1 MKKTY
6 AISLILF
13 ALLSSGCNSSASSNN
28 DTVIKA
34 GSQNSDLETLS
45 TEDLDLKQTLASDR
59 WTKITMNLSR
69 FNSINPSYYQK
80 SYLIELDFEDGKLTA
95 YADCQKLTARYKIS
109 DNDISF
115 SKITYN
121 PDDKAFCQQSED
133 ADQAIY
139 EFLNNSFEATDI
151 QQDEITFKADDFD
164 TEVTL
169 KRDKG

>member
-6 AISLILF
+6 AISLILLT
-13 ALLSSGCNSSASSNN
+13 LLSSGCNSSVASSDN
-28 DTVIKA
+28 TIIKA
-34 GSQNSDLETLS
+34 GSQNSDLDTLS
-45 TEDLDLKQTLASDR
+45 TDDLDLKQTLVSDR
-59 WTKITMNLSR
+59 WTNITMNLSR
-69 FNSINPSYYQK
+69 FNSINPTYYQK

-109 DNDISF
+109 DNDILF

-121 PDDKAFCQQSED
+121 ADDKAFCQPSED
-133 ADQAIY
+133 ADQALY

-151 QQDEITFKADDFD
+151 QKDEITFKADYFD

-169 KRDKG
+169 KR